1 MLIRF
6 LLVFT
11 ILLMNV
17 SVSEAQTKTRPIPEK
32 PVSVKNKS
40 DMKARLQRNLD
51 RSSTTRYNPAMA
63 QRAFAE
69 SLADP
74 NQEVFVINTYELS
87 FNSNLPVMG
96 KRPISMIELYSNGE
110 RFGEILFFGVD
121 EIVSAVHKE
130 MSAAKEGF
138 DKGENIKLAYHIDML
153 PNILAFLDSS
163 RSAAVVFD
171 KRSEQLKLTSGKV
184 NMWEK
189 R

>member
-11 ILLMNV
+11 IILMNV
-17 SVSEAQTKTRPIPEK
+17 SVSEAQTKTRPTPDK
-32 PVSVKNKS
+32 PASVQKHA
-40 DMKARLQRNLD
+40 DTRARLQRNLN
-51 RSSTTRYNPAMA
+51 RSSTTRYNPAMD

-69 SLADP
+69 SMANPD
-74 NQEVFVINTYELS
+74 QEVFVINTYELT
-87 FNSNLPVMG
+87 FNSNLPAMG
-96 KRPISMIELYSNGE
+96 KRALSVIELFSNGQK
-110 RFGEILFFGVD
+110 FGEILFFGAD
-121 EIVSAVHKE
+121 GIV
-130 MSAAKEGF
+130 EGVQREVNGEGII
-138 DKGENIKLAYHIDML
+138 KGGHVKLAYQIEML

-171 KRSEQLKLTSGKV
+171 KNSEQLKLTSGKV

>member
-17 SVSEAQTKTRPIPEK
+17 SVSEAQTRPTPDK
-32 PVSVKNKS
+32 PASVKNKA

-69 SLADP
+69 SMADAG
-74 NQEVFVINTYELS
+74 QEVFVINTYELS
-87 FNSNLPVMG
+87 FNSNLPIMG
-96 KRPISMIELYSNGE
+96 KRALSVIELFSNGE
-110 RFGEILFFGVD
+110 RLGEILFFGAD
-121 EIVSAVHKE
+121 ELVEAVYKE
-130 MSAAKEGF
+130 MSPESIG
-138 DKGENIKLAYHIDML
+138 KGESIKMAYHIDML
-153 PNILAFLDSS
+153 PNILSFLDSS